1 MRIRRTLGLVLA
13 AATLAGTGA
22 VGAFGAVGAQAASS
36 PTITREECAAA
47 GGQVKSIPYGGD
59 TCTLP
64 DGTNQRIT

>member
-1 MRIRRTLGLVLA
+1 MRIRRTLGLILA

-22 VGAFGAVGAQAASS
+22 VGAVSAQAASS
-36 PTITREECAAA
+36 PTITREECTAA

-64 DGTNQRIT
+64 DGTSQRIG

>member
-1 MRIRRTLGLVLA
+1 MRIRRTLGLILA

-22 VGAFGAVGAQAASS
+22 VGAVAAQAASS